1 MKLANKREVRLHLKE
16 DNYYFAHEFLENL
29 LRTRQL
35 SPSDQLFLCTGLSFL
50 SIMMNT
56 WQH

>member
-1 MKLANKREVRLHLKE
+1 MELYNKRELRLQLKE
-16 DNYYFAHEFLENL
+16 DNYYFAHKLLENL
-29 LRTRQL
+29 LHTRQL

-56 WQH
+56 WEH

>member
-1 MKLANKREVRLHLKE
+1 MKLASKRELPLQLK
-16 DNYYFAHEFLENL
+16 DNNYFARELMLENL
-29 LRTRQL
+29 LHTRQL

-56 WQH
+56 WQR